1 MARKE
6 KRAAPLG
13 TEEKPYS
20 KFQWF
25 LFAIIPV
32 VFTVLMALVI
42 MSVLD
47 VNVFQWAKDK
57 GKDIPLISGLIDNN
71 EMTETEVAYEK
82 RIVDLEAEIKDSEAQ
97 IGKLENIIETKDQEI
112 QKSDIEK
119 ERLKEEVRELRAVQ
133 TENKKAFTEII
144 RTYESMAPKKAAP
157 ILAAMEDEESIKILS
172 SLKSDNLAAILERME
187 PDQAARI
194 TNKLTV
200 EKE

>member
-82 RIVDLEAEIKDSEAQ
+82 RIVDLEAEIKDSEQ
-97 IGKLENIIETKDQEI
+97 WQQQFRGKKIFKAGTQEI
-112 QKSDIEK
+112 GLSVVKKVTDAATQCDGITGATLTMDGVTAMFADC
-119 ERLKEEVRELRAVQ
+119 LKEYKVFLTNEMQE
-133 TENKKAFTEII
+133 EYN
-144 RTYESMAPKKAAP
+144 YE
-157 ILAAMEDEESIKILS
+157 
-172 SLKSDNLAAILERME
+172 
-187 PDQAARI
+187 
-194 TNKLTV
+194 
-200 EKE
+200 

>member
-6 KRAAPLG
+6 KRAAPFG

-57 GKDIPLISGLIDNN
+57 GKDLPLISGLIDNN

-144 RTYESMAPKKAAP
+144 RTYESMSPKKAAP
-157 ILAAMEDEESIKILS
+157 ILAAMDDEESIKILS

-187 PDQAARI
+187 PARAATI